1 MMISRMGLERPGRQL
16 ALLLLVGWL
25 VRVLLVLL
33 AEHPGL
39 FDPNHYYNLARN
51 LVAGRGFVIDYIWQ
65 YHQAPADV
73 THPIDYWMPLAALYP
88 AVGMKLF
95 GGSLFAALLPSTI
108 IGTSL
113 ALLAWGIARAARL
126 SPAAQLMAAGLVLF
140 IPEFMLGS
148 VRTDTPINYALWV
161 GLALLCFG
169 EGMRRRPPLLV
180 LAGAFTGLAWL
191 TRIDGILLIPALVV
205 AIGVWWRFG
214 GQPIRWRW
222 VGMMFLAIA
231 VVMVPWLWRNQDLF
245 GQLLPSGPTFYKT
258 HFNDEFTY
266 NRDIDIAY
274 YLSWGWRNILG
285 NIAFHALSNVKQAY
299 TRMDIALPI
308 LALLGLGGLTQR
320 REKGLL
326 LHLAAPLTFWVVLYL
341 FYTVLAPFH
350 SMGGS
355 FKKSQLSLIPWLV
368 LPAVWALDTY
378 VRPRRVA
385 YAMAAIIVAF
395 MALNGVEF
403 VRQEMKVVRS
413 YIGPYQELRDTLG
426 ELGDANG
433 DGRITVMGEDPWI
446 LNTYGFYSLVI
457 PFDDRDIILEA
468 ARRYRADYLI
478 LPADDRWDLDALY
491 RGEETD
497 PRLPIIATSAHF
509 QIAAIAAEE
518 AE

>member
-25 VRVLLVLL
+25 LRLALALL

-88 AVGMKLF
+88 AIGMKLF

-113 ALLAWGIARAARL
+113 ALLTWGIARAARL

-205 AIGVWWRFG
+205 AIGVWWQFG

-231 VVMVPWLWRNQDLF
+231 VVMAPWLWRNLDLF
-245 GQLLPSGPTFYKT
+245 GQLMLGDSPFFLTQ
-258 HFNDEFTY
+258 HNDIFTY
-266 NRDIDIAY
+266 NRVIDINY
-274 YLSWGWRNILG
+274 FLDWGWRNILD
-285 NIAFHALSNVKQAY
+285 NIIFHALANVKQAY
-299 TRMDIALPI
+299 TRMDIALPV
-308 LALLGLGGLTQR
+308 LALLGLGGLALR
-320 REKGLL
+320 RERERLL
-326 LHLAAPLTFWVVLYL
+326 QLAVPLAFWAVLYL
-341 FYTVLAPFH
+341 FYTVFAPFH
-350 SMGGS
+350 AMGGA
-355 FKKSQLSLIPWLV
+355 FKKSQLSLIPWLAI
-368 LPAVWALDTY
+368 PAAWALETY

-385 YAMAAIIVAF
+385 YAMTAIIVAF

-403 VRQEMKVVRS
+403 VRQEMKVIRA
-413 YIGPYQELRDTLG
+413 YLGPYQQLRDTLG

-446 LNTYGFYSLVI
+446 LNTYGFYSLVT
-457 PFDDRDIILEA
+457 PFDDRETILEA

-478 LPADDRWDLDALY
+478 LPAYRWDLDSLY
-491 RGEETD
+491 ESEDRD
-497 PRLPIIATSAHF
+497 ARFPIVATSAHF
-509 QIAAIAAEE
+509 RIVAIARADDP
-518 AE
+518 